1 MFRTIS
7 TIATAVACTAVA
19 ACGTATE
26 TPQATT
32 VSQPSTR
39 ISTAYELPGDRVYPE
54 GIAADPRTGDTYVGS
69 YANGAIY
76 RATPGSK
83 RAETF
88 LPEGADGRKTANGLK
103 VDAAGRLWVI
113 DSTAGVA
120 VYDTTSRAL
129 IARFDVT
136 GTGPRLVNDLAITP
150 DGTAYVTDS
159 LHPVVYRITPD
170 QVTDAAA
177 HGGRADLTTQ
187 FDLSTV
193 ISAHTPNAFTLNG
206 IVSDD
211 SGRYLLI
218 VDMNAGELYRIATAA
233 NSPNP
238 IRRVTMRGPDLKNG
252 DGLELHGDTLWAAQ
266 NVNNTITRWKIT
278 DDGASVQLE
287 RTVTDESLRIPTT
300 LIRSNDRTLVVA
312 SQFDKGGPMGPGA
325 PTTPFAVLAVDG
337 I

>member
-1 MFRTIS
+1 MSMFRTLS

-26 TPQATT
+26 TQTAG
-32 VSQPSTR
+32 QPA
-39 ISTAYELPGDRVYPE
+39 IHIGTAYELPGDRTYPE

-69 YANGAIY
+69 YATGAIY
-76 RATPGSK
+76 RATPGAK
-83 RAETF
+83 RAEIF

-136 GTGPRLVNDLAITP
+136 GAGPRLVNDLAITP

-159 LHPVVYRITPD
+159 LRPVVYRITPD

-193 ISAHTPNAFTLNG
+193 IGAHAPDAFTLNG

-218 VDMNAGELYRIATAA
+218 VDMNAGELYRVATAM
-233 NSPNP
+233 NSPDP
-238 IRRVTMRGPDLKNG
+238 IRKVIMRGADLKHG
-252 DGLELHGDTLWAAQ
+252 DGMELHGNTLWAAQ
-266 NVNNTITRWKIT
+266 NTSNTITRWKIT
-278 DDGASVQLE
+278 DDGASVELE
-287 RTVTDESLRIPTT
+287 RTFTDASLSIPTT
-300 LIRSNDRTLVVA
+300 LIRSNDRTLVVS
-312 SQFDKGGPMGPGA
+312 SQFDKGGPMGPGTPA
-325 PTTPFAVLAVDG
+325 TPFAVLAVDG